1 VKAVV
6 AALLFSAVA
15 WFALDLWQ
23 GERLAAVVAG
33 KMKSELHEKVE
44 VARLVCD
51 RQVKRYH
58 QAARLL
64 AGESTVGGFVNG
76 EGGAAPGVGWLPPA
90 SIWRGLIAPDGVA
103 LVGGDG
109 RLRTAASLGGRP
121 LPWKD
126 IDRRTVRTATGQS
139 YLARID
145 GEPLLLAAA
154 PVVGTRG
161 EVVYLLLAARIDVH
175 FLDRLAAR
183 LTELE
188 GATVLLLGDDPPR
201 VVAASDSAIAAGAS
215 LAALQDTYLVE
226 GCGLFDYGASE
237 LRLRL
242 AVALPR
248 DHLADLAE
256 KMVRLGRGQRASI
269 AVLLI
274 LVFTLI
280 LLRTIHRIDQLGRE
294 VGCFTRKELGAAPV
308 RVRPGGDQL
317 AVLKWRIER
326 MMAAVRDGRA
336 ALLHHQAHLE
346 DEVKRRTAELVA
358 AREAAEAAGEAK
370 ATFLANMSHELR
382 TPMNGVL
389 GMTQLLETTDLDDEQ
404 RQMLHTVRESG
415 DLMVAVVNDILD
427 LSKAETGRIELEE
440 GRVDP
445 VAIACS
451 LRDGLRVQWEGK
463 GIDFTVAGPDAL
475 PMAGDPVRLRQVLSN
490 LVSNAIKFTNHGSV
504 SVEVSRE
511 GDAVRI
517 AVRDTGIGIPR
528 DKLGAI
534 FEPFTQSNA
543 STTRRF
549 GGTGLGLAISQ
560 RLVDLMGSTLTVESV
575 AGEGSCFAFSLAY
588 RTPPVV
594 EPESG
599 GGSTTTQTA
608 GLHILLAEDNR
619 VNQRVAQA
627 MLTRLGCTVEVAV
640 NGREAV
646 ARFTEGQFD
655 LVLMDCQMPEMNG
668 LEAARAIRDFEADQ
682 QLVATPIVAMTANV
696 GPQDRAAC
704 IQAGMD
710 DHLPKPIDKE
720 RLHEVVAAAARTA
733 AVAG

>member
-6 AALLFSAVA
+6 AVLLFSAVA

-23 GERLAAVVAG
+23 GDHLAAVVAG

-64 AGESTVGGFVNG
+64 AGESTVGRFVNG

-90 SIWRGLIAPDGVA
+90 STWRGLIAPDGVA

-109 RLRTAASLGGRP
+109 RLRTAANLGGRP

-126 IDRRTVRTATGQS
+126 LDRRTVRTATGQS

-154 PVVGTRG
+154 PVVGTTG

-215 LAALQDTYLVE
+215 LAELQDTYLVE
-226 GCGLFDYGASE
+226 GSGLFDYGASE

-248 DHLADLAE
+248 DHLADLTE

-308 RVRPGGDQL
+308 RVRPRGDQL

-326 MMAAVRDGRA
+326 MMVAVRDGRA

-404 RQMLHTVRESG
+404 RQMLGTVRESG

-427 LSKAETGRIELEE
+427 LSKAEAGKIELEE

-490 LVSNAIKFTNHGSV
+490 LASNAIKFTDQGAV
-504 SVEVSRE
+504 SVEVGRE
-511 GDAVRI
+511 EGQVQI
-517 AVRDTGIGIPR
+517 AVRDTGVGIPR
-528 DKLGAI
+528 DKLGTI
-534 FEPFTQSNA
+534 FDPFTQADA

-549 GGTGLGLAISQ
+549 GGTGLGLAICR
-560 RLVDLMGSTLTVESV
+560 RLVGLMGGELTVESRE
-575 AGEGSCFAFSLAY
+575 GEGSCFTFNLPY
-588 RTPPVV
+588 RTPPEAEVGS
-594 EPESG
+594 EG
-599 GGSTTTQTA
+599 GTTA
-608 GLHILLAEDNR
+608 APSLPLHILLAEDNR

-627 MLTRLGCTVEVAV
+627 MLARLGCTVEVAE

-646 ARFTEGQFD
+646 ERFAEGEFD
-655 LVLMDCQMPEMNG
+655 LVLMDCQMPEMSG
-668 LEAARAIRDFEADQ
+668 LEATRAIRSFEADQ
-682 QLVATPIVAMTANV
+682 QLAATPIVAMTANATRA
-696 GPQDRAAC
+696 DRAAC
-704 IQAGMD
+704 LEVGMN
-710 DHLPKPIDKE
+710 DHLTKPVDQGE
-720 RLHEVVAAAARTA
+720 LAAVVAAYTPLATA
-733 AVAG
+733 G